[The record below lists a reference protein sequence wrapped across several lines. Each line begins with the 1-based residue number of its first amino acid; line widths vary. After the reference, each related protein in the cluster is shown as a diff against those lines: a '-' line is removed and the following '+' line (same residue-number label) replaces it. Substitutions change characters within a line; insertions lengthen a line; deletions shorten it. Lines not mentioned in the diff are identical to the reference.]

1 MKPYLN
7 QVSGKIDRDI
17 NLFTGG
23 INTYVNRAFIEEN
36 QLSYAM
42 NVGMYEPPKLS
53 TRPSRLTLAWF
64 FQDKTNYAP
73 YANTIVKDIFTYNE
87 NEIFVIVQDNENNT
101 FLHKYSKGTNY
112 FEKNAVCTLPTYDHY
127 YMCYCRQST
136 AEYLYIMNEEFKG
149 RIEINSE
156 SLNFTEYEDGIY
168 GIPAFHKGRL
178 FIANPQT
185 NIVTFS
191 ALYDFDNFA
200 LVNNNYIIVEELPDE
215 EIKED
220 AIYLIAKND
229 TQYYQYYWWNDTAW
243 KKMNKLVEKDDI
255 KIDYSIIAGD
265 FQVTNGHGKIV
276 ALKSFDNK
284 LVVFCDHSMHV
295 LYGDS
300 PNVEINF
307 FSLVDL
313 NNGIGALTERA
324 MTIGGGKLYWLGDD
338 LNIYEYT
345 GAYINIISKPSEYVN
360 GGIEGIIKSDWFLDR
375 VYLANLQFTCTGEKL
390 YINLPSNPS
399 VTKEND
405 LLFVY
410 DTHNKI
416 WWCEDGKFTAI
427 AEYQATTGT
436 VLLARKGG
444 DLLISRTKMTG
455 EKDYIFNVETQTIEE
470 KFIEYA
476 FETKVYGIDGVS
488 MRKTLTNI
496 WLQASAVADVYVG
509 DYWTSVNHW
518 LDYEGFSLD
527 GYLKIGKIVPSLQPR
542 TTSYYESTKYESQR
556 IIVPKMHI
564 ERVNGFSILIK
575 GKGIGEFYLMEREW
589 RAI

>member
-7 QVSGKIDRDI
+7 QVSGKIDKDV

-23 INTYVNRAFIEEN
+23 INTYVNRAFIEDN

-73 YANTIVKDIFTYNE
+73 YSDTRVMNIFTYSE
-87 NEIFVIVQDNENNT
+87 NEIFTIVRKDNGDT
-101 FLHKYSKGTNY
+101 FLDKYVKGENY
-112 FEKNAVCTLPTYDHY
+112 FEKKSVCTLPTYDNY
-127 YMCYCRQST
+127 YMCYCRQAT
-136 AEYLYIMNEEFKG
+136 NEYLYIMNENFKG
-149 RIEINSE
+149 RIEVNSE
-156 SLNFTEYEDGIY
+156 NLDFKEYNDGIY

-178 FIANPQT
+178 FIADTAN
-185 NIVTFS
+185 NVVAFS

-200 LVNNNYIIVEELPDE
+200 LINNNYIIVEELPTE
-215 EIKED
+215 NIKTD
-220 AIYLIAKND
+220 AIYVMAKNE

-243 KKMNKLVEKDDI
+243 KKMNELIEKDDM

-265 FQVTNGHGKIV
+265 FKVTNGRGKIV

-284 LVVFCDHSMHV
+284 LVIFCEHSMHV

-307 FSLVDL
+307 FTLVDL
-313 NNGIGALTERA
+313 NNDIGGLSERA
-324 MTIGGGKLYWLGDD
+324 IAIGSGILYWLGDD

-345 GAYINIISKPSEYVN
+345 GAYINIISRPSEYVK
-360 GGIEGIIKSDWFLDR
+360 GGIEGIIHSDWFLNR
-375 VYLANLQFTCTGEKL
+375 VYLKNVQFACASGKL
-390 YINLPSNPS
+390 YINLPSNPAVS
-399 VTKEND
+399 TEND

-427 AEYQATTGT
+427 SEYQATVGT
-436 VLLARKGG
+436 VLLARVGG
-444 DLLISRTKMTG
+444 DLLLSKDKMTG
-455 EKDYIFNVETQTIEE
+455 EKDYIFNVETQAIEE
-470 KFIEYA
+470 KMIEYA

-488 MRKTLTNI
+488 MRKSLTNI
-496 WLQASAVADVYVG
+496 WVQASAVADVYVG
-509 DYWTSVNHW
+509 DYWTAVNHW
-518 LDYEGFSLD
+518 IDYEGFSLE
-527 GYLKIGKIVPSLQPR
+527 GYLKVGKIIPSLQPR
-542 TTSYYESTKYESQR
+542 TTEYYESAKYESQR
-556 IIVPKMHI
+556 IIIPKMHV

-575 GKGIGEFYLMEREW
+575 GEGIGEFYLMEREW

>member
-73 YANTIVKDIFTYNE
+73 YTDTRIMNIFTYSE
-87 NEIFVIVQDNENNT
+87 NEIFVIARKENGDT
-101 FLHKYSKGTNY
+101 FLDKYSKGANY
-112 FEKNAVCTLPTYDHY
+112 FERNSVCLLPTYDHY
-127 YMCYCRQST
+127 YMCYCRQAT
-136 AEYLYIMNEEFKG
+136 NEYLYIMNENFKG
-149 RIEINSE
+149 RIEVNSE
-156 SLNFTEYEDGIY
+156 NLDFTEYEDEKY
-168 GIPAFHKGRL
+168 GIPVFHKGRL
-178 FIANPQT
+178 FIANPKT
-185 NIVTFS
+185 NVIIFS

-200 LVNNNYIIVEELPDE
+200 EVEEGQTD
-215 EIKED
+215 
-220 AIYLIAKND
+220 
-229 TQYYQYYWWNDTAW
+229 
-243 KKMNKLVEKDDI
+243 M
-255 KIDYSIIAGD
+255 DYSIIAGD

-276 ALKSFDNK
+276 AMKSFDNK
-284 LVVFCDHSMHV
+284 LVIFCEHSMHV

-324 MTIGGGKLYWLGDD
+324 MAIGGGILYWLGDD

-375 VYLANLQFTCTGEKL
+375 VYLANLQFACTGEKL
-390 YINLPSNPS
+390 YINLPSTPL
-399 VTKEND
+399 VTTEND

-410 DTHNKI
+410 DTHNKV

-509 DYWTSVNHW
+509 DYWTRVNHW

-542 TTSYYESTKYESQR
+542 TTSYYESSKYESQR